1 MKKEGKMLKR
11 KRRTIG
17 FKGKNLEGT
26 HDKDHEWDQM
36 VETDK
41 VQGPVEKVA
50 RIEIMKAMQ
59 KMKSG
64 KTTRPCGVSERR

>member
-41 VQGPVEKVA
+41 VE
-50 RIEIMKAMQ
+50 
-59 KMKSG
+59 
-64 KTTRPCGVSERR
+64 